1 MDSTALTL
9 CMDNNLPII
18 VFDIFKKASM
28 NNIISGI
35 KEGTLIHGGS
45 NGK

>member
-1 MDSTALTL
+1 MKLSILDY
-9 CMDNNLPII
+9 I
-18 VFDIFKKASM
+18 VCPSCHSNFKIRIKSK
-28 NNIISGI
+28 IKTEI